1 MGIAFGEFF
10 NSYMPWDEYIG
21 DKSWISEWTENRAKA
36 KEDRKNERRNGM
48 KTWDEFFSEMDPLNC
63 DLTKENEK
71 NMDAIQREINK
82 RLCERLKERGYMTA
96 SEVHKL
102 INESIFDKDEREL
115 TGKELDFREQQEI
128 EELEEELE
136 CKVKPE
142 KAPDPVKEEIFTT
155 CLNFLH
161 THTEDELYEIVRLA
175 FDAAEV
181 FGY

>member
-1 MGIAFGEFF
+1 MG
-10 NSYMPWDEYIG
+10 Y
-21 DKSWISEWTENRAKA
+21 
-36 KEDRKNERRNGM
+36 M
-48 KTWDEFFSEMDPLNC
+48 KTWDEFFNMAEEC
-63 DLTKENEK
+63 RKKIKAAEKEVNDR
-71 NMDAIQREINK
+71 M
-82 RLCERLKERGYMTA
+82 KERGYMTGA
-96 SEVHKL
+96 EARKI
-102 INESIFDKDEREL
+102 INESIFGEDEHRLADE
-115 TGKELDFREQQEI
+115 ELDFREQQEI